1 MKQPG
6 LVALAIAAALSA
18 GGCAQIV
25 QTMVGAPAPSSQQKV
40 SAKGADVLKTEE
52 EWKKILSPEQYRVLR
67 QAGTERPYT
76 GKYWDHKA
84 DGSYVC
90 AGCGQELFK
99 STTKYDSHCGW
110 PSFYDAV
117 DKDRIEE
124 REDNSLGMRRIEV
137 VCKRCKGHL
146 GHLFDD
152 GPQPTGMRY
161 CINSASLDFV
171 DKKDKP

>member
-1 MKQPG
+1 MKHLG
-6 LVALAIAAALSA
+6 MAVLLAAGALAA
-18 GGCAQIV
+18 GGCAHIV
-25 QTMVGAPAPSSQQKV
+25 QTMVREPAPPPQQKIV
-40 SAKGADVLKTEE
+40 VKGADVLKTED
-52 EWKKILSPEQYRVLR
+52 EWKKILTPEQYRVLR

-84 DGSYVC
+84 DGAYVC

-152 GPQPTGMRY
+152 GPQPTGIRY
-161 CINSASLDFV
+161 CINSASLEFV
-171 DKKDKP
+171 DTKDTP